1 MQDPINE
8 FTDYLR
14 DEFRK
19 YQQWSQDA
27 TAKGEYDKRSR
38 YDFLR
43 DQAWETLYRYRE
55 TVLKLRRYSYQRTY
69 ANKILRELN
78 GPYFEAIEEAIRKHR
93 RRGRKPPPA
102 DPGALTLFT

>member
-1 MQDPINE
+1 MEDPINE

-19 YQQWSQDA
+19 YHQWSQNA

-43 DQAWETLYRYRE
+43 DQAWESLYRYRD
-55 TVLKLRRYSYQRTY
+55 TVLKLRRYTYQRTY
-69 ANKILRELN
+69 ANKVLRELN
-78 GPYFEAIEEAIRKHR
+78 EPYYDVLDVAVRKSR
-93 RRGRKPPPA
+93 RRKPPPT
-102 DPGALTLFT
+102 DPSALTLFT